1 MNRMTRPLEG
11 HRVLLECLA
20 GTERSRER
28 CLRRVWQEYYPRL
41 LVFVRA
47 QGGSAAAEPEDTV
60 QEVMEKIFRGI
71 ATYDPSWSFS
81 TWAYAVA
88 RNACRDRNRRACRE
102 GGVQPLSALPP
113 GLEPCT
119 HRTPEQ
125 ELLDGETRRVVQE
138 FFRGGKAEDRQIA
151 FLRFRERMRYS
162 EIATVMDMPV
172 GTVKYRVHEIRRNL
186 AARLEADHG

>member
-1 MNRMTRPLEG
+1 MKRMARPLEG
-11 HRVLLECLA
+11 HRILLECFA
-20 GTERSRER
+20 GTEGSRER

-47 QGGSAAAEPEDTV
+47 HGGSAAAEPEDTV

-81 TWAYAVA
+81 TWAYAIA
-88 RNACRDRNRRACRE
+88 RNACRDRNRRACRAE
-102 GGVQPLSALPP
+102 GVQSLSEIPP
-113 GLEPCT
+113 GLEPCS

-125 ELLDGETRRVVQE
+125 ELLGSETRREVQE
-138 FFRGGKAEDRQIA
+138 FFRGEKAEDRQVA
-151 FLRFRERMRYS
+151 FLRFHQRMQYS
-162 EIATVMDMPV
+162 EIAAVMEMPV
-172 GTVKYRVHEIRRNL
+172 GTVKFRVHEMRRRL